1 MEQKMNRILMIIYML
16 LLISI
21 NNNYAQNDEFTC
33 GTTPPPGESIDLSQQ
48 GGIHLTSSGVLRML
62 VVFVSFKDD
71 TTSHPSWPVGQPPA
85 NYNTF
90 IDAHLKINSTHYNN
104 FTNYFKQMS
113 LGVFKVIGQA
123 VYVKTPQNKAAY
135 GSTNPNRY
143 LATKDVLQNAVDSI
157 VNFNDYDNWSSSANY
172 NHSNQPDGT
181 VDMIVMVWRGAVF
194 EGGWSGEASL
204 GYGASYTV
212 ENGTKTIKAGFTTNN
227 GSGVTVTYPKNKWHE
242 WMLKTSVHE
251 VGHWLLGGW
260 HPYQTYN
267 EQHHIWG
274 ILSSG
279 GTGICTNTYESERL
293 AWINPTIITG
303 DILNAP
309 FQDYVAYGTAYKYH
323 PPNGATNE
331 YYYFENHQ
339 KLSIYDNATTNNN
352 DKGIFVIHQ
361 QNIYNEQNIIRVKT
375 SNGQWNWQNPFNSV
389 CFDDATVPSFKPTT
403 INRQGLNNRDLLPKS
418 GGGSDWLFSLI
429 NESGQASCGDYMS
442 GGGLNNSF
450 NTTYSD
456 VFSPYSNPYTHTWNN
471 TQNNFAME
479 IIGQN
484 VSVVNAKFYITNPLN
499 GKPSKPQDLLVGSST
514 NYHPQL
520 NWAANIEPDLANYK
534 IYKKVTA
541 EWGWQ
546 YLATTTATTYEDLTE
561 IYLTGGHQS
570 FEHNIDYRITAVD
583 NQSLESIPS
592 DKVTARVAGAALD
605 KKGNEDYLTEH
616 PTDYKLYQNYPN
628 PFNPVTNII
637 YQIPKSG
644 LVQLKV
650 FDLLGSEVAELVNEE
665 KAEGSY
671 SINFDA
677 SNLPSGVYI
686 YSLRVNDYIQNNK
699 MTLLK

>member
-1 MEQKMNRILMIIYML
+1 
-16 LLISI
+16 
-21 NNNYAQNDEFTC
+21 
-33 GTTPPPGESIDLSQQ
+33 
-48 GGIHLTSSGVLRML
+48 
-62 VVFVSFKDD
+62 
-71 TTSHPSWPVGQPPA
+71 
-85 NYNTF
+85 
-90 IDAHLKINSTHYNN
+90 
-104 FTNYFKQMS
+104 
-113 LGVFKVIGQA
+113 
-123 VYVKTPQNKAAY
+123 
-135 GSTNPNRY
+135 
-143 LATKDVLQNAVDSI
+143 
-157 VNFNDYDNWSSSANY
+157 
-172 NHSNQPDGT
+172 
-181 VDMIVMVWRGAVF
+181 
-194 EGGWSGEASL
+194 
-204 GYGASYTV
+204 
-212 ENGTKTIKAGFTTNN
+212 
-227 GSGVTVTYPKNKWHE
+227 
-242 WMLKTSVHE
+242 
-251 VGHWLLGGW
+251 
-260 HPYQTYN
+260 
-267 EQHHIWG
+267 
-274 ILSSG
+274 
-279 GTGICTNTYESERL
+279 
-293 AWINPTIITG
+293 
-303 DILNAP
+303 
-309 FQDYVAYGTAYKYH
+309 
-323 PPNGATNE
+323 
-331 YYYFENHQ
+331 
-339 KLSIYDNATTNNN
+339 
-352 DKGIFVIHQ
+352 
-361 QNIYNEQNIIRVKT
+361 
-375 SNGQWNWQNPFNSV
+375 
-389 CFDDATVPSFKPTT
+389 
-403 INRQGLNNRDLLPKS
+403 
-418 GGGSDWLFSLI
+418 
-429 NESGQASCGDYMS
+429 MS